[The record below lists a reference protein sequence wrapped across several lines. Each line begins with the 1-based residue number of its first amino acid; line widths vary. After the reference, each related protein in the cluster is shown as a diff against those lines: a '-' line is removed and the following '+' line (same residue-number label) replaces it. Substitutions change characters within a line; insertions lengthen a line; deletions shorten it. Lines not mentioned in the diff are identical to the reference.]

1 MKIKLFCLLILVL
14 AFAGN
19 LSAQEVQK
27 NSQNGL
33 AVNLNAQ
40 NTAVSDIVP
49 PELEN
54 YMSKCADKVQQ
65 NWKKSNIKHD
75 AVDIKITFEALNDGT
90 VKDLKILVPSKYE
103 QNNEAALKAI
113 KDAEPFDKIPESLGA
128 QSAKHTMIFPC
139 RRYAQL
145 SPFN

>member
-33 AVNLNAQ
+33 EVNLNAQ

-49 PELEN
+49 PEL
-54 YMSKCADKVQQ
+54 
-65 NWKKSNIKHD
+65 
-75 AVDIKITFEALNDGT
+75 
-90 VKDLKILVPSKYE
+90 
-103 QNNEAALKAI
+103 
-113 KDAEPFDKIPESLGA
+113 
-128 QSAKHTMIFPC
+128 
-139 RRYAQL
+139 
-145 SPFN
+145 